1 MIRAIELS
9 LFYLVIMAKIDKAEL
24 IRMVNEGKPEKAIM
38 EKFGCSLHAVQ
49 SAKQRIKKSFNTPIP
64 KTSELSKDNIDAM
77 SQLKYINETIIGQL
91 KSCEKFV
98 LREDKKMAEFDA
110 LTAERETCTDEKRKL
125 EIAEKLSTL
134 TDNTK
139 GILKIQD
146 NLVNISGEVRKQIE
160 LQLKIAETLYNIQMT
175 AEFQNEVIA
184 AIREVDPITA
194 KKIVDKLREKRALR
208 GLVKL

>member
-1 MIRAIELS
+1 MIREIELS
-9 LFYLVIMAKIDKAEL
+9 PFYLVIMKINKAEM
-24 IRMVNEGKPEKAIM
+24 IRMIGEGKPYKEIM
-38 EKFGCSLHAVQ
+38 EKFGCTKSAVS
-49 SAKQRIKKSFNTPIP
+49 SAQQRIKKSFNTPIP

-77 SQLKYINETIIGQL
+77 AQLKYINDTIIGQL
-91 KSCEKFV
+91 KSCEKFI
-98 LREDKKMAEFDA
+98 LREDKKMAEFDR
-110 LTAERETCTDEKRKL
+110 LTEESEICTDENRKL
-125 EIAEKLSTL
+125 EIAEKLSKL
-134 TDNTK
+134 ADNTK

-184 AIREVDPITA
+184 GIREVDPLTA

>member
-1 MIRAIELS
+1 
-9 LFYLVIMAKIDKAEL
+9 MAKIDKAEM
-24 IRMVNEGKPEKAIM
+24 IRMVNSGCPDREIM
-38 EKFGCSLHAVQ
+38 DKFGVTRNSVA
-49 SAKQRIKKSFNTPIP
+49 SAKQRIKKAFRAPVP

-77 SQLKYINETIIGQL
+77 SQLKYINDTIIGQL
-91 KSCEKFV
+91 KSCEKFI
-98 LREDKKMAEFDA
+98 LREDKKMAEFDR
-110 LTAERETCTDEKRKL
+110 LTEELEKETNEERRKSLNETLD
-125 EIAEKLSTL
+125 SL

-139 GILKIQD
+139 SILKIQD

-184 AIREVDPITA
+184 GIREVDPITA

-208 GLVKL
+208 GLTKL